1 MHWPMIE
8 IDLWPQGAPGS
19 ADVAID
25 EVCEER
31 SPDPVAFQDRALSGI
46 TRPRIALFR
55 PQIANGCSV
64 LIAPGGGYQR
74 VVWDKEGV
82 EVAQWLNT
90 LGVTVGVLV
99 YRLPAEG
106 HAEGS
111 LVPLQDAQ
119 RGLRLLRQYAAANGL
134 DAERV
139 GAMGFSAGGHVM
151 ASLATRFDESV
162 YAPVDAA
169 DELSARPNFVAL
181 GYPVISMQAG
191 IAHAGSRERL
201 LGAKPSEEAVKISS
215 AEFCARRD
223 SPQAFVFLPDD
234 DAAVPPEN
242 GVNFYL
248 AMRGAGV
255 PAELHVFRT
264 GGHGFGIRLARGPVR
279 QWTQLFEAWLHH
291 SGWLGSGVAT

>member
-19 ADVAID
+19 AAVAIS

-31 SPDPVAFQDRALSGI
+31 SPDPAVFQDRALSGI

-55 PQIANGCSV
+55 PQSPNGCSV

-106 HAEGS
+106 HLEGS

-119 RGLRLLRQYAAANGL
+119 RGLRLLRQFAASNGL

-151 ASLATRFDESV
+151 ASLATRFDESA
-162 YAPVDAA
+162 YSPLDAA
-169 DELSARPNFVAL
+169 DQLSARPDFVSL
-181 GYPVISMQAG
+181 GYPVISMKAG

-201 LGAKPSEEAVKISS
+201 LGANTSDEAARPSS
-215 AEFCARRD
+215 AELCARPD
-223 SPQAFVFLPDD
+223 CPQAFVFLPDD

-242 GVNFYL
+242 GVCFYL
-248 AMRGAGV
+248 GLRSAGV
-255 PAELHVFRT
+255 PAELHVFRS

-279 QWTQLFEAWLHH
+279 QWMQLFEAWLRHG
-291 SGWLGSGVAT
+291 GWLGSGAAQ